1 MNFYLYN
8 LFLEIFSLQV
18 DDDDNE
24 KIISKI
30 DKNLSNVKLD
40 APAPS
45 PIVYDNIVVGAD
57 GVGYVW
63 TFRGNKSIFTLYI
76 LYVTFYVWHF
86 TIFYYFLNFFQFNFF
101 FCYISYFD
109 SFLSVCFVHNFFDIL
124 RNRMLDGSDCSV

>member
-1 MNFYLYN
+1 MNIYLYN
-8 LFLEIFSLQV
+8 LFLEIFSFQV

-63 TFRGNKSIFTLYI
+63 TFRGNKPFFTFYI
-76 LYVTFYVWHF
+76 LYVTFYV
-86 TIFYYFLNFFQFNFF
+86 
-101 FCYISYFD
+101 
-109 SFLSVCFVHNFFDIL
+109 
-124 RNRMLDGSDCSV
+124 

>member
-1 MNFYLYN
+1 MNFYLHN

-63 TFRGNKSIFTLYI
+63 TFRGNKPIFTFYI
-76 LYVTFYVWHF
+76 LYVTFYVWKF
-86 TIFYYFLNFFQFNFF
+86 TIFYFFLTFFNFTF
-101 FCYISYFD
+101 FCFILYFD

>member
-1 MNFYLYN
+1 MNIYLYN
-8 LFLEIFSLQV
+8 LFLEIFSFQV

-63 TFRGNKSIFTLYI
+63 TFRGNKSII
-76 LYVTFYVWHF
+76 TFYMSHF
-86 TIFYYFLNFFQFNFF
+86 TSFYNF
-101 FCYISYFD
+101 
-109 SFLSVCFVHNFFDIL
+109 
-124 RNRMLDGSDCSV
+124 